1 LESDVR
7 FYRRRVN
14 EELSAAERAITQA
27 GRERRIQLAGAFLE
41 RLKVAEEA
49 EDAMF
54 DWSAAECSYPGRP

>member
-14 EELSAAERAITQA
+14 EELAASERAITQA

-54 DWSAAECSYPGRP
+54 DWSAAECSYPGHP